1 MLWGTTTAGI
11 ISLPDKYYF
20 GPEVGGVEPHTPR
33 SVPFAYQTKIHP
45 VDFTL
50 PATSG
55 KTIIS

>member
-1 MLWGTTTAGI
+1 MKIPGTDLSSNKI
-11 ISLPDKYYF
+11 YR
-20 GPEVGGVEPHTPR
+20 PEGGGVEPHTPR